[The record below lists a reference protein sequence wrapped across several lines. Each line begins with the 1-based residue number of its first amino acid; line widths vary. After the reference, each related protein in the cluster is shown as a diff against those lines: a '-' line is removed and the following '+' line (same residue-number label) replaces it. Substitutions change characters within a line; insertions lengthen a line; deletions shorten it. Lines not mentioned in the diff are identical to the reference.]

1 MATTHRDSMTHH
13 LQSLTEKE
21 KQTLRLLLAGHD
33 AKSMARQLGL
43 SVHTV
48 NERLRY
54 ARRKLS
60 ASSSREA
67 ARLLR
72 ESEGANPQLL
82 GDKGLG
88 DAGADAVLQH
98 GRQPDA
104 GSSAYRR
111 TVWPIGGLVMISSL
125 AALLALAASPQ
136 SAQDRA
142 APSKASARQAPVAE
156 TTVTQAARQWLA
168 LVDEAKWQ
176 QSFAATTQSFQSLNT
191 VQTWQSASESA
202 RVPLG
207 RVLSRSLGSQE
218 SVPAPPNGYQLVRF
232 RTDFANKAGAVETL
246 SLAREGESWKVVGYY
261 ID

>member
-1 MATTHRDSMTHH
+1 MATTQRDSMAQH

-72 ESEGANPQLL
+72 ESEGAAPNSL

-88 DAGADAVLQH
+88 DARERPAVQQA
-98 GRQPDA
+98 GEPDA
-104 GSSAYRR
+104 GSSPNPRK
-111 TVWPIGGLVMISSL
+111 VWPIGGLIMISSL
-125 AALLALAASPQ
+125 VALLAFAASPQ

-142 APSKASARQAPVAE
+142 EPSKTMERAAAVAE
-156 TTVTQAARQWLA
+156 TPVTQAARQWLA
-168 LVDEAKWQ
+168 LVDAGKWQ
-176 QSFAATTQSFQSLNT
+176 QSFAATTQSFQTSNT

-207 RVLSRSLGSQE
+207 RVLARSVRAQE
-218 SVPAPPNGYQLVRF
+218 SVPAPPNG
-232 RTDFANKAGAVETL
+232 
-246 SLAREGESWKVVGYY
+246 
-261 ID
+261 

>member
-1 MATTHRDSMTHH
+1 MTQNT
-13 LQSLTEKE
+13 QSLTEKE

-60 ASSSREA
+60 ASSSKEA

-72 ESEGANPQLL
+72 EAEAATHHFL

-88 DAGADAVLQH
+88 DARTGSLIQQD
-98 GRQPDA
+98 GEPDTRSPA
-104 GSSAYRR
+104 NRR
-111 TVWPIGGLVMISSL
+111 KVWQIGGLVMISSL
-125 AALLALAASPQ
+125 FALLALSASPQ
-136 SAQDRA
+136 SAQNRVG
-142 APSKASARQAPVAE
+142 ASNPPARPAPVAE
-156 TTVTQAARQWLA
+156 SAVTQAARQWLA

-176 QSFAATTQSFQSLNT
+176 QSFAGTTQSFQTLNT

-207 RVLSRSLGSQE
+207 RVLVRSVSSQE

-246 SLAREGESWKVVGYY
+246 SLAREGETWKVVGYY

>member
-1 MATTHRDSMTHH
+1 MATTQPDSMARH

-48 NERLRY
+48 NERLRF

-72 ESEGANPQLL
+72 ESEGAIPHFL

-88 DAGADAVLQH
+88 DAEGAPVLQQ
-98 GRQPDA
+98 GREPDA
-104 GSSAYRR
+104 GSSANHRK
-111 TVWPIGGLVMISSL
+111 VWPIGGLIMISSL
-125 AALLALAASPQ
+125 VAVLALAASPQ
-136 SAQDRA
+136 AAQNRALPSQSPARA
-142 APSKASARQAPVAE
+142 APIAESA
-156 TTVTQAARQWLA
+156 VTQAARQWLT
-168 LVDEAKWQ
+168 LVDEGKWQ

-191 VQTWQSASESA
+191 PQMWQSASESA

-207 RVLSRSLGSQE
+207 RVLSRSVSSQV
-218 SVPAPPNGYQLVRF
+218 SVPAPPNGYQMIRF
-232 RTDFANKAGAVETL
+232 KTDFANKAGAVETL